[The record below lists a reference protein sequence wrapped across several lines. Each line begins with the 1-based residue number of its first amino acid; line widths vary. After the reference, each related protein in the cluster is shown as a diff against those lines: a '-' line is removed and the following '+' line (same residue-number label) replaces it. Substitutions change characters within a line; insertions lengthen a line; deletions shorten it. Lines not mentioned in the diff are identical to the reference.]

1 MDHKSL
7 VISDWN
13 ELSRETNSVT
23 MMGAKLVA
31 NDRGREGSGHL
42 LLLHPRASWQIHIRM
57 DELYREITQR

>member
-1 MDHKSL
+1 MDHKSP

-31 NDRGREGSGHL
+31 NDRGRERAWSLINFILVPEADSHL
-42 LLLHPRASWQIHIRM
+42 
-57 DELYREITQR
+57 DG

>member
-1 MDHKSL
+1 MDHKSP

-31 NDRGREGSGHL
+31 NDRGREGLGHSL
-42 LLLHPRASWQIHIRM
+42 PLHPRASWQIQFWM
-57 DELYREITQR
+57 DELYREITQH